1 MKVLQAK
8 QKLDVLRK
16 GNTGVFTSRDLA
28 FLFEETGIKL
38 KKTLESLQAHKWLVR
53 AIRGVYVYI
62 DQPIIDDV
70 RQHIIL
76 SLRGSKEF
84 IYVSLECALHQHHL
98 ITQVPTALT
107 LMTTGRSGRFNTPFG
122 LIELTHTNRSGAE
135 LYRNTYMMSGPL
147 PWANDNLALRDAKR
161 TGRAQN
167 LLLDYQQQYA

>member
-1 MKVLQAK
+1 MACQSNQGRLCLYWPAYH
-8 QKLDVLRK
+8 R
-16 GNTGVFTSRDLA
+16 RC
-28 FLFEETGIKL
+28 ET
-38 KKTLESLQAHKWLVR
+38 TH
-53 AIRGVYVYI
+53 
-62 DQPIIDDV
+62 
-70 RQHIIL
+70 HF

-147 PWANDNLALRDAKR
+147 PWANDYLALRDAKR